1 MKKAIFSVLGV
12 SALLLMGQVGA
23 QQPAAGA
30 AEAKPVLHVPDQKLA
45 RNIADTIYNT
55 WRVSMLSG
63 NESSWRGVTTQARQ
77 VKVRN
82 LVVSQKGQF
91 PRDIFRNQP
100 APPALE
106 NFAFVGALA
115 GPTNRTLA
123 ATYLGSLQLGDGKPA
138 MNAYV
143 LEFVHEGGKWRF
155 DQSRFFNLSQLPQ
168 VEKRLKAGDLNVLKE
183 QDGFHPYTTLP
194 KVPASCPYPQLIG
207 KVFVD
212 AQGREIEMRVNG
224 VSEHE
229 FADERRADVIS
240 GGLKRGLNTI
250 TYTIRTTN
258 EKTRPTMAIGLFVMP
273 ETPGNKPVC
282 VFDHIIDAGDEA
294 RGGTFS
300 FTISNEMIAS
310 MSPKFSGT
318 APQPFHAVPLK
329 KGKPGAPAAK

>member
-1 MKKAIFSVLGV
+1 MKEVIFSAMG
-12 SALLLMGQVGA
+12 ALLILAGG
-23 QQPAAGA
+23 AAGA
-30 AEAKPVLHVPDQKLA
+30 AAPAAKPAAAEAAPRFNVPDQKLA
-45 RNIADTIYNT
+45 RTIADTIYNT
-55 WRVSMLSG
+55 WRVAMLSG
-63 NESSWRGVTTQARQ
+63 NESSWRGVTTRARQ

-82 LVVSQKGQF
+82 LIVSQKGKF
-91 PRDIFRNQP
+91 PQDIFRNQP

-115 GPTNRTLA
+115 GPSNRTLA

-168 VEKRLKAGDLNVLKE
+168 VEKRLKAGDIRVLQE
-183 QDGFHPYTTLP
+183 QDGFHPYTAAP
-194 KVPASCPYPQLIG
+194 EVPPTCPAPQLIG

-212 AQGREIEMRVNG
+212 AQGREIDMRING
-224 VSEHE
+224 ISTHS

-250 TYTIRTTN
+250 SYDIRTSDD
-258 EKTRPTMAIGLFVMP
+258 KVQPALAIGLFVMP

-282 VFDHIIDAGDEA
+282 VFDHIIDPGDAA
-294 RGGTFS
+294 RGGSFS
-300 FTISNEMIAS
+300 FTVTNEMIAS
-310 MSPKFSGT
+310 MNPKFTG
-318 APQPFHAVPLK
+318 APPQPFHAVPLK
-329 KGKPGAPAAK
+329 EKKSAE